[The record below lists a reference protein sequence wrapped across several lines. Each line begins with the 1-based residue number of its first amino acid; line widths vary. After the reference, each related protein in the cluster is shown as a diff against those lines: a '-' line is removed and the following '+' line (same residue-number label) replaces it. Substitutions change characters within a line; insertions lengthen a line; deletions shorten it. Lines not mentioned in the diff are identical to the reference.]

1 MFYPS
6 SKMMEFAVDNHFRND
21 ATGRLVFVPSTLKG
35 KCYFVDSKSD
45 EGKIRA
51 YVRMFR
57 SSVQFIS
64 FLVFPSI
71 WIPGLFLDDYADIQ
85 PRDLRMGIA
94 FGVPMF
100 FLVILSAVIWFLW
113 HSYKG
118 GMPALTA
125 SLTEVAPEAKAQ
137 LRPLAQS
144 RRPSVLV
151 VAASAFLMVL
161 GLCAFI
167 ILLDRFRR

>member
-6 SKMMEFAVDNHFRND
+6 SKMMECAVDNHFRND
-21 ATGRLVFVPSTLKG
+21 ASGRLVFVPSTRKG

-51 YVRMFR
+51 YVKMFR
-57 SSVQFIS
+57 SSVQFVS
-64 FLVFPSI
+64 FLSYPSMFL
-71 WIPGLFLDDYADIQ
+71 PGLFLDHYADIH

-94 FGVPMF
+94 FGIPLF
-100 FLVILSAVIWFLW
+100 FLLILSAVVWFLW

-125 SLTEVAPEAKAQ
+125 SLTEVAPEVKAQ
-137 LRPLAQS
+137 LRPLDQS

-167 ILLDRFRR
+167 ILLDRFHR